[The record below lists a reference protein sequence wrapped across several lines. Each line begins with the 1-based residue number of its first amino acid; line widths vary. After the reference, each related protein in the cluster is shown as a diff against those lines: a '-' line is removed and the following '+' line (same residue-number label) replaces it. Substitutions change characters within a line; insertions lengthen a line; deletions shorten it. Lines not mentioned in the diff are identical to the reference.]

1 MKKLKRSV
9 LAVVSCL
16 TMSVSVSCFA
26 NSDLTTD
33 VEKESYSIGAS
44 FGHHISSQVY
54 GQTQLGA
61 EVDMGQVV
69 NGLLD
74 ALQDETK
81 MSKEEIVTYLNQR
94 AETLNAA
101 KQVKLDALTAKNVA
115 AGEAFMAEN
124 RKNSDVKQTDSGLQ
138 YEVITLGDGTTPQ
151 GNDVVTVHYK
161 GTLIDGT
168 EFDST
173 YERDEPNRFSLVTVI
188 EGWQEALALMPQGS
202 KFKLTIP
209 PALAYGDRVVGMIQ
223 PHSTLVFEV
232 ELVKVEAPG
241 EGSHGMGLSGMGMGG
256 MMGGM
261 TGANPHK

>member
-1 MKKLKRSV
+1 MKKLKKSV

-16 TMSVSVSCFA
+16 TMSVSMFSFA
-26 NSDLTTD
+26 SGDFTTD

-54 GQTQLGA
+54 NQSQLGA

-74 ALQDETK
+74 ALKDETK
-81 MSKEEIVTYLNQR
+81 MSKEDILTYLNQR

-101 KQVKLDALTAKNVA
+101 KQAKLDALTAKNIA

-124 RKNSDVKQTDSGLQ
+124 AKNSDVKQTESGLQ
-138 YEVITLGDGTTPQ
+138 YEVITMGDGEMPE

-173 YERDEPNRFSLVTVI
+173 YDRDEPNRFSLVTVI

-232 ELVKVEAPG
+232 ELVKVEQPG

-261 TGANPHK
+261 MGANPHN